1 MSTLPNHY
9 PWNRSGKKAP
19 QVNRP
24 YAEVVIH
31 YNGKKERVWCL
42 VDSGADQLQVD
53 SSFGSALG
61 VPMKS
66 PVIVTMA
73 DGSTTTMH
81 MESGISIEVE
91 GQAAKSDCYF
101 AGNNVN
107 VLGRITFLNTFVEL
121 GFDINGWMHS

>member
-1 MSTLPNHY
+1 
-9 PWNRSGKKAP
+9 
-19 QVNRP
+19 
-24 YAEVVIH
+24 
-31 YNGKKERVWCL
+31 
-42 VDSGADQLQVD
+42 
-53 SSFGSALG
+53 
-61 VPMKS
+61 MKS

-73 DGSTTTMH
+73 DGSTTTMQ
-81 MESGISIEVE
+81 MEIGISIEVE